1 MARARHIETLT
12 YRPPLQYALDLEV
25 MTVDELRSRMPPGQ
39 RHFVHRIQFHMLV
52 LVTRGRFSHM
62 IDFEYYPCANGTLLA
77 LRPGQVQRFERAPGW
92 QGWVAMFRPE
102 FLLPLQGPAVDVQ
115 ARERIEALPTSLEL
129 APRTMDAAVEGL
141 RRIHDDAGVLP
152 PTVETGALLRHQ
164 LYALLL
170 RLAIE
175 AIGRRA
181 LGAGTAASLQRF
193 RRFQAAVERDYV
205 REHGLAGYARR
216 LGCSERSLTRA
227 ALESAGVG
235 AKAYLVNR
243 IVLEAKR
250 LLAHTVAPVANIA
263 VDLGFAEATNFV
275 KFFRREAGCSPGE
288 FRRQQAEAGMADS
301 LD

>member
-1 MARARHIETLT
+1 
-12 YRPPLQYALDLEV
+12 
-25 MTVDELRSRMPPGQ
+25 
-39 RHFVHRIQFHMLV
+39 
-52 LVTRGRFSHM
+52 
-62 IDFEYYPCANGTLLA
+62 
-77 LRPGQVQRFERAPGW
+77 
-92 QGWVAMFRPE
+92 MFRPE
-102 FLLPLQGPAVDVQ
+102 FLLPLQGPVVDVH
-115 ARERIEALPTSLEL
+115 ARERLPTSSTLGPSTL
-129 APRTMDAAVEGL
+129 AAASEGL
-141 RRIHDDAGVLP
+141 RRIHDDADVLP

-170 RLAIE
+170 RLAID
-175 AIGRRA
+175 AGGRRSPE
-181 LGAGTAASLQRF
+181 AGPSAGHQRF

-227 ALESAGVG
+227 ALDSAGVS

-250 LLAHTVAPVANIA
+250 LLAYTVAPISDIA
-263 VDLGFAEATNFV
+263 ADLGFAEATNFV
-275 KFFRREAGCSPGE
+275 KFFRREADCSPGA

>member
-1 MARARHIETLT
+1 MTGTRRIETLP
-12 YRPPLQYALDLEV
+12 YRPPQQYALDLEV
-25 MTVDELRSRMPPGQ
+25 MTIDELRGRMPVGQ

-52 LVTRGRFSHM
+52 LVTGGRFTHM
-62 IDFEYYPCANGTLLA
+62 VDFEYYPCARGTLLA
-77 LRPGQVQRFERAPGW
+77 LFPGQVQRFERAPGW

-115 ARERIEALPTSLEL
+115 ARDRLPTSLTLGPGAL
-129 APRTMDAAVEGL
+129 AAAVEGL
-141 RRIHDDAGVLP
+141 QRIQGDAATLP
-152 PTVETGALLRHQ
+152 STAETGALLRHQ

-175 AIGRRA
+175 AVGRR
-181 LGAGTAASLQRF
+181 GQEAGPSASLQRF

-205 REHGLAGYARR
+205 REHGLARYARR

-227 ALESAGVG
+227 ALESAGIG

-263 VDLGFAEATNFV
+263 TDLGFAEATNFV

-288 FRRQQAEAGMADS
+288 FRRQQARAGMADS